1 MKLPVLRV
9 ACPDQPGL
17 VHTITKTLVDAKAN
31 IVRNGEFVDVLS
43 QSFFMRTAFEHV
55 EPDMWPVIEDKLRQ
69 QLPSSS
75 FISVAAPQPKRVVI
89 CATKEFHCLG
99 DLLLR
104 HHFGEL
110 NAEIAAVISN
120 HDTLRDLVERFD
132 VPFHHIPHDLSNRDA
147 HETAL
152 LAQLEQYQP
161 DYIVLAKYM
170 LILSSKVV
178 SRWAGQLINI
188 HHSFLPA
195 FIGAKPYAR
204 AFERGVK
211 MIGATA
217 HFVTDNLDEGPII
230 EQQVVR
236 IDHDDDVKAMIQ
248 AGREIE
254 TQTLAKALK
263 LVFDDR
269 VFINGNKTVV
279 F

>member
-17 VHTITKTLVDAKAN
+17 VQTITKALVDAKAN
-31 IVRNGEFVDVLS
+31 IVRNDEFVDVIS

-55 EPDMWPVIEDKLRQ
+55 AADSWPAIEETLRQ
-69 QLPSSS
+69 KLPASS
-75 FISVAAPQPKRVVI
+75 FISVTAPQPKRIVV

-110 NAEIAAVISN
+110 NAEIVAVISN

-132 VPFHHIPHDLSNRDA
+132 IPFHHLPHDLNNRDA

-152 LAQLEQYQP
+152 LDQLAQYQP

-170 LILSSKVV
+170 LILSPTVV
-178 SRWAGQLINI
+178 RQWSGRLINI

-217 HFVTDNLDEGPII
+217 HFVTDDLDEGPII

-236 IDHDDDVKAMIQ
+236 VDHDDDVKAMVQ
-248 AGREIE
+248 AGREVE

>member
-1 MKLPVLRV
+1 MKLPILRV

-17 VHTITKTLVDAKAN
+17 VHAIIKALVDASAN
-31 IVRNGEFVDVLS
+31 IVRNDEFVDVVS

-55 EPDMWPVIEDKLRQ
+55 APDRWPLIADTLRQ
-69 QLPSSS
+69 QLPPSS
-75 FISVAAPQPKRVVI
+75 FVRVAAPQPKRIVV

-104 HHFGEL
+104 NHFQDL
-110 NAEIAAVISN
+110 NAEIVAVISN
-120 HDTLRDLVERFD
+120 HNTLRDLVERFG
-132 VPFHHIPHDLSNRDA
+132 VPFHHIPHDLNDRVL
-147 HETAL
+147 HENAL
-152 LAQLEQYQP
+152 LDQLAVYQP
-161 DYIVLAKYM
+161 DYVVLAKYM
-170 LILSSKVV
+170 LILSEQVV
-178 SRWAGQLINI
+178 SAYQGRLINI

-204 AFERGVK
+204 AFARGVK

-217 HFVTDNLDEGPII
+217 HFVTNDLDEGPII

-236 IDHDDDVKAMIQ
+236 VDHDDDAQAMVQ
-248 AGREIE
+248 AGREVE